1 MGVRAEFSR
10 DLQET
15 SSQQCSH
22 ITPHCDVTGVF
33 AIAWYSTPSE
43 RPEILSLACVLSP
56 SATAAPAEDGLSCV
70 KSSGSAAGWGGQSP
84 STQLGANLPLCLRS
98 SGHPYLLESLN

>member
-43 RPEILSLACVLSP
+43 RPEILSLASV
-56 SATAAPAEDGLSCV
+56 
-70 KSSGSAAGWGGQSP
+70 
-84 STQLGANLPLCLRS
+84 
-98 SGHPYLLESLN
+98 